1 MDYPTDVFYTGEELE
16 RRLDELGIE
25 RYEDG
30 DHDYSG
36 TYKKSA
42 RAIFFPF
49 GFSGDA
55 LDLLNNREAC
65 CSNPRCRAK
74 EDLTLDHIV
83 SVSAYFNKEGY
94 RKDRKARREWYSDTS
109 NLQVLCRSCNAAK
122 GGEGFDPQKV
132 EYCMREGLA

>member
-1 MDYPTDVFYTGEELE
+1 MDYPTDVYYTGEELD

-49 GFSGDA
+49 SFSDEA
-55 LDLLNNREAC
+55 LELLEGAC
-65 CSNPRCRAK
+65 CSNPRCQAT
-74 EDLTLDHIV
+74 ENLTLDHKV
-83 SVSAYFNKEGY
+83 SVSAYFNREGY
-94 RKDRKARREWYSDTS
+94 LKSKAARREWYSNRS

-132 EYCMREGLA
+132 AYCIQHKLA